1 MKRGR
6 IIVGA
11 TVIGHFFIDSNGK
24 ISGQI
29 EEDLSMLM
37 FNSRRAIL
45 SKPGD
50 SLEEV
55 IQRVSQCGLLVGLD
69 YPSPYAAE
77 MIGKYTDRKA

>member
-1 MKRGR
+1 
-6 IIVGA
+6 
-11 TVIGHFFIDSNGK
+11 
-24 ISGQI
+24 
-29 EEDLSMLM
+29 MLM